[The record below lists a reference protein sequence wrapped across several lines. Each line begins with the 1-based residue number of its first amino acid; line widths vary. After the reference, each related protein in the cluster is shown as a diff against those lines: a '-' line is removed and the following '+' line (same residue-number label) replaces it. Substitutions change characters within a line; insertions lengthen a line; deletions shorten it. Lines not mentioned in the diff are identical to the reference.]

1 MSLFI
6 LWRNPEIAC
15 YEVVTIAEGIETN
28 ANAVLTGCTTEH
40 PVNAVNRAKCSN
52 KILTAVD
59 S

>member
-1 MSLFI
+1 MSLFT
-6 LWRNPEIAC
+6 LWLNPDIASYEI
-15 YEVVTIAEGIETN
+15 VTIAEGIKTN

-40 PVNAVNRAKCSN
+40 PVSAANRAKCCN

>member
-1 MSLFI
+1 MSLLI
-6 LWRNPEIAC
+6 LLRNTETAC
-15 YEVVTIAEGIETN
+15 YEVYTIAEGIETN

-40 PVNAVNRAKCSN
+40 PVNGSNRAKCCN